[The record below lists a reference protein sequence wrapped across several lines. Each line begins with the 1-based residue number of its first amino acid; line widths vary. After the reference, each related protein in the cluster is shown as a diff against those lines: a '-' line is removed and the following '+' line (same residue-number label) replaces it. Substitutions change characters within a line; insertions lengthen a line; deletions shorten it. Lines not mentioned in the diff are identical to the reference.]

1 MAALSDQFGPLS
13 DYYLVDE
20 AALLQQLIGLCD
32 LSPADRAAIQSSA
45 AESVTQLRAEPDN
58 INLID
63 SFLLEYDL
71 SSQEGLT
78 LMRLAESLIR
88 TPDFMTGRIL
98 MRDKLNN
105 ADWAAH
111 AKQSD
116 NFWVNQA
123 TSGLRFTKK
132 WIKTTDGTEAQNLLA
147 RLGDRAM
154 AIGVGQAMKVMGEHF
169 VLGRDIK
176 EAVENSK
183 SSTERGYS
191 YSYDM
196 LGEAAYT
203 QEDAERYFQAYLTS
217 INYLAKDAVSGQ
229 SFHQAPGISIKL
241 SALHPRYEY
250 AKRETCVPD
259 LVAKTL
265 ELAVIAKAANLSLTI
280 DAEECDRLEV
290 SLLIFEAL
298 LGAPELAGW
307 DGLGLVVQAYQR
319 RATKLIPALIDAVRD
334 AGLKITIR
342 LVKGAYWDMEIK
354 RAQELG
360 LTSYPVFTRKENT
373 DISYA
378 ACARLLLDAPDV
390 IYPQFATHNA
400 HTAATILHMSQGLN
414 STYEFQRLHGMG
426 GGLHEDIMQ
435 KSGKPCRVYAPVGS
449 HKDLLPYLVRRL
461 LENGANSSFV
471 NQQFDE
477 SIPAIDVV
485 EDPLALAEKNTMAA
499 NPKIPTPIDLFDGR
513 RQSAAGLDITQSNI
527 ETQLETLSQSFE
539 PYKAFKP
546 LKAITAKTK
555 RKAAPLTIVNPAKLS
570 QTVGQYL
577 PSTPQDIDR
586 AVKSAKSSK
595 WSQKFTA
602 SQRADCLERAADILE
617 ADMPSYLSLLIFEA
631 GKSYLDAISEVREAV
646 DFLRYYA
653 QQAKSARISERQA
666 LGTIACISPWNF
678 PLAIFLGQIAASLA
692 VGNTVIAKPAEQTP
706 LIAHKAVDC
715 LYRAGVPK
723 NTLHLILGDGAAL
736 GSYLTRHSGIDGVCF
751 TGSTRTAKLIAASL
765 AETQRADLPLI
776 AETGGLNAMIVDSS
790 ALLEQAISDVMAS
803 AFQSAGQ
810 RCSACRVV
818 CVQEDIADGFVKM
831 LAGAMQELSVSDP
844 SDLETDVGPVIDD
857 LAKQNIAAYIEAK
870 RSEFKVI
877 GESKPAQSN
886 EAGHFIT
893 PIAFEIEKIFDLEKE
908 VFGPVLHVLRFKGS
922 QFAETLRDINALG
935 FGLTMGLHSRLD
947 SRVDWVSENARVGN
961 LYVNRNQIGAVVGV
975 QPFGGEGLSG
985 TGPKAGGPHYLLR
998 LSKKAQRSNTEN
1010 AAPDAPPLSLKVTE
1024 PSDAAKQMIKNAK
1037 SASKIWAE
1045 KMPPETRRATIKSI
1059 FSPLIN
1065 DETFWAQFELSET
1078 QDLPGPT
1085 GEINKLSLHPRG
1097 LILCLGEH
1105 EDNLRQ
1111 LALAL
1116 SMGNAVIAS
1125 SETDALKTL
1134 SEAVFEQTKLKDLI
1148 QFVSLDSFKDVIN
1161 GEIDGVAVD
1170 GAYRAPTAEYLC
1182 RREGAILPILSAQSD
1197 PQRFCH
1203 ERTLTK
1209 DTTAAGGNATLLT
1222 LS

>member
-1 MAALSDQFGPLS
+1 MASLSDQFGPLS
-13 DYYLVDE
+13 EYYLADE
-20 AALLQQLIGLCD
+20 EALLRELISICD
-32 LSPADRAAIQSSA
+32 LSPADRKTIQSSA
-45 AESVTQLRAEPDN
+45 ANSVTQLRAAPEN

-132 WIKTTDGTEAQNLLA
+132 WIKSTDGTEAQNLLA

-169 VLGRDIK
+169 VLGRDIE

-183 SSTERGYS
+183 ASTARGYS

-217 INYLAKDAVSGQ
+217 INYLAKDAVPGQ

-265 ELAVIAKAANLSLTI
+265 EIAKIAKTANLSLTI

-290 SLLIFEAL
+290 SLLIFEGPL
-298 LGAPELAGW
+298 SAPELAGW

-319 RATKLIPALIDAVRD
+319 RAIKLIPALIKAVRE
-334 AGLKITIR
+334 AKRKITIR

-373 DISYA
+373 DISYT

-400 HTAATILHMSQGLN
+400 HTTATILHMSQGLN
-414 STYEFQRLHGMG
+414 NAYEFQRLHGMG

-435 KSGKPCRVYAPVGS
+435 QSGKPCRIYAPVGS

-485 EDPLALAEKNTMAA
+485 EDPLDLAAENTATA
-499 NPKIPTPIDLFDGR
+499 NPKIPTPTDLFDGR
-513 RQSAAGLDITQSNI
+513 RQSAAGLDVTQSNI
-527 ETQLETLSQSFE
+527 ETQLDSLTQSFH
-539 PYKAFKP
+539 PYKAFDSKS
-546 LKAITAKTK
+546 K
-555 RKAAPLTIVNPAKLS
+555 RKAKAGPINVINPAKLS

-586 AVKSAKSSK
+586 AIKSAKASK
-595 WSQKFTA
+595 WLQTFTP
-602 SQRADCLERAADILE
+602 SQRAECLERAADILE
-617 ADMPSYLSLLIFEA
+617 DDMPSYLSLLTFEA

-653 QQAKSARISERQA
+653 QQTKSDLISKRQA

-678 PLAIFLGQIAASLA
+678 PLAIFLGQIAAALV

-706 LIAHKAVDC
+706 LIAHKAVEA
-715 LYRAGVPK
+715 LYSAGVPK
-723 NTLHLILGDGAAL
+723 DVLHLVLGDGAVL
-736 GSYLTRHSGIDGVCF
+736 GSYLTRHNGIDGVCF

-765 AETQRADLPLI
+765 TDTQRATLPLI

-790 ALLEQAISDVMAS
+790 ALLEQAISDVIAS

-818 CVQEDIADGFVKM
+818 CVQEDIADAFVKM
-831 LAGAMQELSVSDP
+831 LSGAMQELSIGEP
-844 SDLETDVGPVIDD
+844 SRLETDVGPVIDD
-857 LAKQNIAAYIEAK
+857 LAKQNIIDYIEVK

-877 GESKPAQSN
+877 GESKPAHSM
-886 EAGHFIT
+886 EIGHFVT
-893 PIAFEIEKIFDLEKE
+893 PIAFEIEKISDLEKE

-922 QFAETLRDINALG
+922 QFSETLQAINALG

-947 SRVDWVSENARVGN
+947 SRVDWVSENAKVGN

-998 LSKKAQRSNTEN
+998 LSKKASLSNNEG
-1010 AAPDAPPLSLKVTE
+1010 AAADASPLFLEVTE
-1024 PSDAAKQMIKNAK
+1024 PSEAAKQMIKNAK
-1037 SASKIWAE
+1037 TAAKVWADE
-1045 KMPPETRRATIKSI
+1045 MPPETRRETIKSI

-1065 DETFWAQFELSET
+1065 DETFWAQFDLSET

-1097 LILCLGEH
+1097 LILCLGEP
-1105 EDNLRQ
+1105 DDSLRQ

-1125 SETDALKTL
+1125 SDNDSLKTL
-1134 SEAVFEQTKLKDLI
+1134 SDTVFQQTKIKGLL
-1148 QFVSLDSFKDVIN
+1148 QTVTLDSLTDTIH

-1170 GAYRAPTAEYLC
+1170 GAYRAPIAEYMC
-1182 RREGAILPILSAQSD
+1182 RREGPILPILSAQSD

>member
-1 MAALSDQFGPLS
+1 MASLSDQFGPLS
-13 DYYLVDE
+13 NYYLADE
-20 AALLQQLIGLCD
+20 AALLRQLNSICD
-32 LSPADRAAIQSSA
+32 LSPVDRKAIQSSA
-45 AESVTQLRAEPDN
+45 ADSVTQLRATPDS

-111 AKQSD
+111 TKQSD

-123 TSGLRFTKK
+123 TSGLRFTKQ
-132 WIKTTDGTEAQNLLA
+132 WIKKTDGTEAQNLLA

-154 AIGVGQAMKVMGEHF
+154 AIGVGYAMKVMGEHF
-169 VLGRDIK
+169 VLGRDIE
-176 EAVENSK
+176 EAVQNSK
-183 SSTERGYS
+183 SSTSRGYS

-203 QEDAERYFQAYLTS
+203 QEDAERYFQAYLNS
-217 INYLAKDAVSGQ
+217 ITYLAKDAVPGQ

-298 LGAPELAGW
+298 LSAPELSGW

-319 RATKLIPALIDAVRD
+319 RATQLIPALIKAVRK
-334 AGLKITIR
+334 AGRKITIR

-360 LTSYPVFTRKENT
+360 LSSYPVFTRKENT

-378 ACARLLLDAPDV
+378 ACTRLLLDAPDV

-400 HTAATILHMSQGLN
+400 HTAATILQMSQGQN
-414 STYEFQRLHGMG
+414 SAYEFQRLHGMG
-426 GGLHEDIMQ
+426 SGLHKDIMQ
-435 KSGKPCRVYAPVGS
+435 KSGRPCRIYAPVGS

-477 SIPAIDVV
+477 TIPAIDVV
-485 EDPLALAEKNTMAA
+485 KDPLDLATENTDAA
-499 NPKIPTPIDLFDGR
+499 NPKIPTPTDLFDGR
-513 RQSAAGLDITQSNI
+513 RQSAAGLDVTQSKI
-527 ETQLETLSQSFE
+527 ETQLANLTHSFT
-539 PYKAFKP
+539 PYKAFDR
-546 LKAITAKTK
+546 KTK
-555 RKAAPLTIVNPAKLS
+555 TSPLNIVNPAKLS
-570 QTVGQYL
+570 HTVGQYL

-586 AVKSAKSSK
+586 AVKAAKASK
-595 WSQKFTA
+595 WPQKFTP

-617 ADMPSYLSLLIFEA
+617 ADMPNYLSLLVFEA

-653 QQAKSARISERQA
+653 QQAKRDLFSSRQA

-678 PLAIFLGQIAASLA
+678 PLAIFLGQIAASL
-692 VGNTVIAKPAEQTP
+692 VIGNTAIAKPAEQTP
-706 LIAHKAVDC
+706 LIAHKAIEA
-715 LYRAGVPK
+715 LYRAGIPK
-723 NTLHLILGDGAAL
+723 NALHLILGDGAIL
-736 GSYLTRHSGIDGVCF
+736 GSYLTRHNGIDGVCF

-765 AETQRADLPLI
+765 ADTERATLPLI

-790 ALLEQAISDVMAS
+790 VLLEQAISDVIAS

-831 LAGAMQELSVSDP
+831 LSGAMQELRVGDP
-844 SDLETDVGPVIDD
+844 SQLKIDVGPVIDE
-857 LAKQNIAAYIEAK
+857 LAKQNIVDYINAK
-870 RSEFKVI
+870 RTEFKVI
-877 GESKPAQSN
+877 GESQPAPGIKT
-886 EAGHFIT
+886 GHFVT
-893 PIAFEIEKIFDLEKE
+893 PIAFEIEKISDLEKE
-908 VFGPVLHVLRFKGS
+908 VFGPVLHILRFKGS
-922 QFAETLRDINALG
+922 RFSETLQAINALG
-935 FGLTMGLHSRLD
+935 YGLTMGLHSRLD
-947 SRVDWVSENARVGN
+947 SRVEWVSENARVGN

-998 LSKKAQRSNTEN
+998 LSKKVEPSNTEN
-1010 AAPDAPPLSLKVTE
+1010 AAHDALPLSLEVTE
-1024 PSDAAKQMIKNAK
+1024 PSSAVSQMIENAK
-1037 SASKIWAE
+1037 SASKIWTE
-1045 KMPPETRRATIKSI
+1045 KRPPDARRAAVKSI
-1059 FSPLIN
+1059 FSPLIK
-1065 DETFWAQFELSET
+1065 DELFWAQFDLSET
-1078 QDLPGPT
+1078 QELPGPT
-1085 GEINKLSLHPRG
+1085 GETNRLSLHPRG
-1097 LILCLGEH
+1097 LILCLGEKD
-1105 EDNLRQ
+1105 DNLRQ

-1116 SMGNAVIAS
+1116 SMGNAVIACGS
-1125 SETDALKTL
+1125 DGLKKLSET
-1134 SEAVFEQTKLKDLI
+1134 VFNQTNVKDLI
-1148 QFVSLDSFKDVIN
+1148 QVVDLDNFKDAIN
-1161 GEIDGVAVD
+1161 GAVDGVAMD
-1170 GAYRAPTAEYLC
+1170 GAYREPIAEYMC
-1182 RREGAILPILSAQSD
+1182 RREGAILPILSATSD

-1209 DTTAAGGNATLLT
+1209 DMTAAGGNATLLT